1 MLMQAVDTYLA
12 VRRSVGFA
20 LHDTEGYLRNFA
32 RFATAR
38 GDTHIIATTAV
49 NWASLTKSEAQR
61 HNRLQ
66 TVIRLARF
74 MSAEDSR
81 HEIPPD
87 SLFCRSRQR
96 PIPYIFSDD
105 EIEQLMS
112 AASRLGP
119 PGSLRP
125 HTYST
130 LFGLLAVTGMRPS
143 EARNLHLPDVTID
156 GLIIR
161 ETKFHKSRLLPL
173 HVTTRTALDRY
184 IDHRLQFAGADP
196 HLFVTRRGGKL
207 SRTVVSETFHQVL
220 KAAGIPH
227 RPARRRLRLMDLRHT
242 FAVRALEGSPETREA
257 IGRHT
262 LALTTYM
269 GHACVLDTY
278 WYLETTPQLMTD
290 IANACETFMHGGTS

>member
-1 MLMQAVDTYLA
+1 MLMQAIDTYLA
-12 VRRSVGFA
+12 MRRAVGFA
-20 LHDTEGYLRNFA
+20 LDQAESSLRNFA
-32 RFATAR
+32 RFAMTR
-38 GDTHIIATTAV
+38 GDTHVVATTAV
-49 NWASLTKSEAQR
+49 AWASLSKSEAQR

-66 TVIRLARF
+66 TVIRFARF
-74 MSAEDSR
+74 MAAEDSR
-81 HEIPPD
+81 HEIPPED
-87 SLFCRSRQR
+87 IFCGRRQR
-96 PIPYIFSDD
+96 PRPYIFSDD
-105 EIEQLMS
+105 EIEHLMS
-112 AASRLGP
+112 AASSLGP
-119 PGSLRP
+119 PGALRP
-125 HTYST
+125 HTYCT

-143 EARNLHLPDVTID
+143 EARHLYLQDVTSD
-156 GLIIR
+156 GLLIR

-184 IDHRLQFAGADP
+184 IDQRLQFAGTDP

-227 RPARRRLRLMDLRHT
+227 RPHRRRLRLMDLRHT
-242 FAVRALEGSPETREA
+242 FAVRALEGSPETRDA

-278 WYLETTPQLMTD
+278 WYLETTPELMTD
-290 IANACETFMHGGTS
+290 IAKACERFMQGGIS